1 MRREIIQKTEHYV
14 KDYLENVESGHNWWH
29 IYRVRNMAM
38 NIFSSERKGDPFI
51 IEIASLLH
59 DIGDYKIDPVNDTYD
74 LRGFLDGLRLESSQ
88 VDKITFIIDHIS
100 FRDSFGP
107 EYEHMP
113 ELDIVQDADR
123 LDAIGAIGIARAF
136 NYGGS
141 KGFEI
146 YNPDKKPR
154 DYKTSGEYKASD
166 SSTINHFYEKLLR
179 LKDMMNTATGKKLA
193 VERHS
198 YMKGFLEQ
206 FQREWNAGFSSPA
219 DMDL

>member
-14 KDYLENVESGHNWWH
+14 KNYLENVESGHNWWH

-38 NIFSSERKGDPFI
+38 YIFSSERKGDPFI

-59 DIGDYKIDPVNDTYD
+59 DIGDRKIDTVNDAND
-74 LRGFLDGLRLESSQ
+74 LSGFLDGLRLESSQ
-88 VDKITFIIDHIS
+88 EDKITFIIDHIS

-107 EYEHMP
+107 EYEHIP
-113 ELDIVQDADR
+113 ELDIGQDADR

-146 YNPDKKPR
+146 YNPGKAPL
-154 DYKTSGEYKASD
+154 EYKSAAEYTTSD

-179 LKDMMNTATGKKLA
+179 LKDMMNTTTGKKLA
-193 VERHS
+193 EERHM
-198 YMKGFLEQ
+198 YMEGFLEQ
-206 FQREWNAGFSSPA
+206 FLREWNKVVK
-219 DMDL
+219 DKR